1 MTPEES
7 DRRVLALDVGERRI
21 GVAVGD
27 PTGLLATPIDTVDG
41 EKESLALDEVVRLIA
56 EYEVEEIVVGL
67 PLSLSG
73 RSGAQA
79 RRVREFA
86 EAIGRRAP
94 VQVIFQDERYSSVQ
108 AERLL
113 RDSEKRPS
121 RDKGRIDSAAA
132 AIILQSYLDSRR
144 RSGGPSAL

>member
-1 MTPEES
+1 MS
-7 DRRVLALDVGERRI
+7 GKRILALDVGDRRI

-27 PTGLLATPIDTVDG
+27 PTGLLATPIDAIEG
-41 EKESLALDEVVRLIA
+41 ERESFALDEVVRLIA
-56 EYEVEEIVVGL
+56 EYEVQEVLVGR

-73 RSGAQA
+73 RPGAQA

-86 EAIGRRAP
+86 EALGRRSP
-94 VQVIFQDERYSSVQ
+94 VQVVFRDERYSSVQ
-108 AERLL
+108 AERML
-113 RDSEKRPS
+113 RDSGKRPS

-144 RSGGPSAL
+144 TSSG

>member
-1 MTPEES
+1 MKPGES
-7 DRRVLALDVGERRI
+7 DKRVLALDVGERRI

-56 EYEVEEIVVGL
+56 EYEVGEIVIGL

-73 RSGAQA
+73 RPGAQV
-79 RRVREFA
+79 RRVKEFA
-86 EAIGRRAP
+86 EALGRRAP
-94 VQVIFQDERYSSVQ
+94 VQVVFRDERYSSVQ

-113 RDSEKRPS
+113 RETGKSTS
-121 RDKGRIDSAAA
+121 RDKGRVDSAAA

-144 RSGGPSAL
+144 ASSRP